1 MQSYSQWKEDII
13 LSDIFKQIGTTNKL
27 CVEIGAWDG
36 VHFSNTKLF
45 RDNGWSAILAESN
58 EERLASLYDT
68 ARREPDTKAFGHV
81 VSIDAM
87 LDFFEAPAEP
97 DLLSIDVDGDDYYLW
112 EDMTKYRPRVVVIE
126 YNQTVPPG
134 FDIKQQRGGS
144 FGASMNALVDL
155 GESKGYTLI
164 RTTATNLIF
173 VRNELVYK
181 IPVDEII
188 YSTASKWLQ
197 YIVTGY
203 NGKQYLIGEPAHK
216 DNQDG
221 MHEQLISNIEIRPL

>member
-1 MQSYSQWKEDII
+1 MQSYSQWQEDII
-13 LSDIFKQIGTTNKL
+13 LSHIFNQIGTTNKL

-126 YNQTVPPG
+126 YNQTVPLG

-144 FGASMNALVDL
+144 FGASFEALINL
-155 GESKGYTLI
+155 GHRKRYSLI
-164 RTTATNLIF
+164 RATTTNLVFIHSDNP
-173 VRNELVYK
+173 RRRIDWRLSQ
-181 IPVDEII
+181 D
-188 YSTASKWLQ
+188 WLQ
-197 YIVTGY
+197 YVVTGY

-221 MHEQLISNIEIRPL
+221 MHEKLITNVKYREI